1 MTIDL
6 KKIETIYGEEIIK
19 DITNNKDEIQKNIN
33 YLYNLNFY
41 DVEDI
46 FERITPLFIDDN
58 KTFKNKIDNLINK
71 IGNNYVEEIEN
82 NLELLEDLIW

>member
-82 NLELLEDLIW
+82 NLELLEDLI